1 MLANK
6 VKNNSILYKKTHLKQ
21 SDSERLK
28 KKKWVNYFKKN
39 NKQTRL
45 RF

>member
-28 KKKWVNYFKKN
+28 KKEMGELFQE
-39 NKQTRL
+39 KQ
-45 RF
+45 